1 MSAAS
6 RLRQDGLTLST
17 RCALAQVVPCRNS
30 VQSPDDFLLDQL
42 DLDPSTVVRIAK
54 EVVADMR
61 NPKITWNGYLEG
73 LARIG
78 LPLCATELEKRTV
91 GVG

>member
-1 MSAAS
+1 MTSNQKDFPA
-6 RLRQDGLTLST
+6 T
-17 RCALAQVVPCRNS
+17 ALKPYDVAVR
-30 VQSPDDFLLDQL
+30 SPDDFLLDQL

-61 NPKITWNGYLEG
+61 NPKITWNGHLEG
-73 LARIG
+73 LARVG
-78 LPLCATELEKRTV
+78 LPLFATELEKRAV